1 VTGRKTFGAEKP
13 GKRKEQGR
21 PIVLTIFA
29 YMMVVVVIEI
39 ILLSLSI
46 AVTNVSGR
54 LNQNAKDILSMQVDN
69 RTSYLQ
75 DMMQKAQD
83 LTEISDHIDTT
94 LQGMIDDGTIDL
106 ENLSVSGDDSDA
118 LLVAIAPELVNVM
131 RARSVTGIFVV
142 LNTIDLR
149 NCEVGSG
156 MPGVYIRDL
165 DPDAHPS
172 EDNNDLLIE
181 RGSASVVKALG
192 ITTDKGWQPTLRYY
206 GLKGNGFFK
215 APFQAAYDDGAKLD
229 DEDYGRWTTSQ
240 YKLGEDTRTAIAYSQ
255 PLILPDGT
263 VYGVIGVEI
272 LTSYLQSKLPYS
284 ELQNDDSGTY
294 FLVSTTEMDSD
305 ADSVMVTKSVTSS
318 EDTYA
323 LEAPSSMMEVIRGN
337 GECGMVLHRNKYY
350 AAAHPLTLYSRNAP
364 FSNEQW
370 FLMGAVREKTLFA
383 FSTNVKHLL
392 GFAMVAMLVLGL
404 LSSVLVARTIAHPIE
419 TLYREVIEAQ
429 EAKKA
434 PELSR
439 TGVRELDRFAEAIT
453 ILNHQLLN
461 NSTKFLR
468 IMDMA
473 SVELGGYELRFDT
486 GNVYVTDNFFSLLGA
501 ADVNG
506 NNLSVRKF
514 EEKLNHIQLSHPCTT
529 TAEGDKLLTIRK
541 DGITRYVML
550 RVTADRFSQIG
561 LAEDVTATTLEKMRI
576 EHERDYDILTG
587 LYNRQAFHRVS
598 EELFQ
603 NPGQLGVAALVM
615 MDLDNLKHINDT
627 YGHDWGDQYIHC
639 TGRCLAENTPTGTVV
654 ARLSGDEFMLLFYGY
669 RSRAQIQER
678 INALSTAM
686 QKSVAIL
693 PSGSELHISISGG
706 IAWYPEDG
714 TDMETLKKY
723 ADFALYQVKR
733 TSKGRLEEFDLE
745 VYKREAQAA
754 QLRRDFQQLLT
765 EERVY
770 YVFQPIFSARTGQEI
785 AYEALMRSDIPSLR
799 SPATIMKLAREQ
811 GALYEIERL
820 TFMKSLET
828 FESLRNEGLVR
839 RDAMIFINSIA
850 SISLSQK
857 DSEYMDSRW
866 HDLRRQMVIE
876 ITEEEEMNKEALETK
891 RRAPGFS
898 GIFALDDYGSGYSN
912 EGSLL
917 ELAPRFIKVDI
928 AIIRGIDTDTDK
940 QQIMRNIVAY
950 AHPRSMQIIAEGV
963 ENAAE
968 MSKVIELGADA
979 LQGYYLAKPAA
990 IPAKIAPAARQVIA
1004 SSRQLMDGR

>member
-1 VTGRKTFGAEKP
+1 MPKRRKNQTESAAS
-13 GKRKEQGR
+13 RKEKGK
-21 PIVLTIFA
+21 PIFLTIFA
-29 YMMVVVVIEI
+29 YVMVVVVIEI

-54 LNQNAKDILSMQVDN
+54 LNQNAKDILAMQVDN

-75 DMMQKAQD
+75 DMMRKAQD
-83 LTEISDHIDTT
+83 LNEISEY
-94 LQGMIDDGTIDL
+94 IDDTVQQMVDEGTLNFDNI
-106 ENLSVSGDDSDA
+106 SVSGDDSDA
-118 LLVAIAPELVNVM
+118 LLCAIAPELVSTL
-131 RARSVTGIFVV
+131 RARPVTGIFVV
-142 LNTIDLR
+142 LNTVDLR

-156 MPGVYIRDL
+156 MPGIYLRDL
-165 DPDAHPS
+165 DPDARAS
-172 EDNNDLLIE
+172 ENNDDLFIE
-181 RGSASVVKALG
+181 RGSAAVVKKLG
-192 ITTDKGWQPTLRYY
+192 ITTDKSWQPTLRYY

-215 APFQAAYDDGAKLD
+215 TPFQTAYDDGAQLNE
-229 DEDYGRWTTSQ
+229 EDYGRWTTSQ
-240 YKLGEDTRTAIAYSQ
+240 YKMGEDTRTAIAYSQ

-263 VYGVIGVEI
+263 VYGVVGVEI
-272 LTSYLQSKLPYS
+272 LTSYLQEKMPYS
-284 ELQNDDSGTY
+284 ELQNENGGTY
-294 FLVSTTEMDSD
+294 FLVSSTDDLENDSF
-305 ADSVMVTKSVTSS
+305 MVSKSVTNS
-318 EDTYA
+318 EDIYA
-323 LEAPSSMMEVIRGN
+323 LEAPAAMMEVTSN
-337 GECGMVLHRNKYY
+337 GVDYGLEFHRTKYY
-350 AAAHPLTLYSRNAP
+350 AVGRQLTLYNRNAP
-364 FSNEQW
+364 FFHEKW
-370 FLMGAVREKTLFA
+370 ILMGAVRTDTLFSFA
-383 FSTNVKHLL
+383 NKVNHLL
-392 GFAMVAMLVLGL
+392 VLSMVVTLIVGV
-404 LSSVLVARTIAHPIE
+404 LSSFLVARTIAHPAE
-419 TLYREVIEAQ
+419 KLYGEVIEAQ
-429 EAKKA
+429 EARKS

-439 TGVRELDRFAEAIT
+439 TGIRELDRFAEALT
-453 ILNHQLLN
+453 SLNSQLLN

-486 GNVYVTDNFFSLLGA
+486 GTVYATDNFFALLGA
-501 ADVNG
+501 PDVDG
-506 NNLSVRKF
+506 SGLSVRKF
-514 EEKLNHIQLSHPCTT
+514 EEKLNQIQLANPCTT

-541 DGITRYVML
+541 DGVTRYIML
-550 RVTADRFSQIG
+550 RVTADRASQIG
-561 LAEDVTATTLEKMRI
+561 LAEDVTATTLERMRI

-598 EELFQ
+598 EELFRD
-603 NPGQLGVAALVM
+603 PGQLGVAALLM

-627 YGHDWGDQYIHC
+627 YGHDWGDQYIHQ

-669 RSRAQIQER
+669 RSRSQIQER
-678 INALSTAM
+678 IGVLCAAM
-686 QKSVAIL
+686 QRSVAVL
-693 PSGSELHISISGG
+693 PSGNELHISISGG
-706 IAWYPEDG
+706 ISWYPEDG
-714 TDMETLKKY
+714 TDMDTLKKY

-733 TSKGRLEEFDLE
+733 TNKGRLEEFDLE

-770 YVFQPIFSARTGQEI
+770 YVFQPIFSARTGREI

-828 FESLRNEGLVR
+828 FDGLRKEGLVR
-839 RDAMIFINSIA
+839 RDAMVFINSIA
-850 SISLSQK
+850 SVCLRQE
-857 DSEYMDSRW
+857 DSDYMDSRW
-866 HDLRRQMVIE
+866 HELRRQMVIE
-876 ITEEEEMNKEALETK
+876 ITEEEEMNREALEIK
-891 RRAPGFS
+891 RHAPGFS

-928 AIIRGIDTDTDK
+928 AIIRGIDTDMDK

-968 MSKVIELGADA
+968 MSKCIELGADA

-990 IPAKIAPAARQVIA
+990 IPAKISPAARQVIA
-1004 SSRQLMDGR
+1004 SSEAMKKD